1 MLFLVEI
8 DYDSV
13 LKSLNMYKKIMLS
26 VYCSF
31 FLRAI
36 CLKDQ
41 VGDNLAELLEIK
53 GGLDAYGFS
62 HDVFEKNP
70 ELWQILFNSA
80 GFFKMTAEDFLDELH
95 EVYSDSQIKRDAE
108 IDTYKSFCDTIDLI
122 ETGGNY

>member
-1 MLFLVEI
+1 
-8 DYDSV
+8 
-13 LKSLNMYKKIMLS
+13 MLS

-31 FLRAI
+31 FFRAI
-36 CLKDQ
+36 CIKDQ

-53 GGLDAYGFS
+53 GGLDACGFS

-122 ETGGNY
+122 ENGGNYCVKKFLP